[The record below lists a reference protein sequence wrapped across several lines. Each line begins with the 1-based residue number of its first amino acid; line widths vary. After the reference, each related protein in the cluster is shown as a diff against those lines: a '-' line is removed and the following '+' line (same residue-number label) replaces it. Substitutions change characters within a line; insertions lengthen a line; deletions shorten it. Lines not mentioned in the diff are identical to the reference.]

1 MIAGGP
7 NSQKVDFLSNEIHI
21 KDVIF
26 LFVPCNDATRFSFH
40 PIKNIC
46 AYTYFRKQKIRQFG
60 FPSRK
65 VSNNSANDKPSEAL
79 ECAAKHRYHE
89 NKTCQSSNT
98 KENNFETEYKSFR
111 RSHPVENV
119 KEKNRANIYFGIK
132 RIDCQRRSLEQ
143 RPPELNIRYG
153 GFPTADQ
160 PTLDLWKYFFRC

>member
-7 NSQKVDFLSNEIHI
+7 NSKKVYFLSNEIHI

-65 VSNNSANDKPSEAL
+65 VWNNSVNDKPNEAL
-79 ECAAKHRYHE
+79 ECAAKHRYHK
-89 NKTCQSSNT
+89 NKTCQSSST

>member
-1 MIAGGP
+1 MW
-7 NSQKVDFLSNEIHI
+7 F
-21 KDVIF
+21 F

-65 VSNNSANDKPSEAL
+65 VWNNSVNDKPSEAL
-79 ECAAKHRYHE
+79 ECVAKHRYDK
-89 NKTCQSSNT
+89 NKTCQSSST

-111 RSHPVENV
+111 RSLPVENV

>member
-1 MIAGGP
+1 MWF
-7 NSQKVDFLSNEIHI
+7 SFCSLQWRHK
-21 KDVIF
+21 IF
-26 LFVPCNDATRFSFH
+26 LH

-65 VSNNSANDKPSEAL
+65 VWNNSVNDKPNEAL
-79 ECAAKHRYHE
+79 ECATKHRYHK
-89 NKTCQSSNT
+89 NKTCQSSST

-132 RIDCQRRSLEQ
+132 RIDCQHRSLEQ
-143 RPPELNIRYG
+143 HPPELNIRYG

>member
-1 MIAGGP
+1 MW
-7 NSQKVDFLSNEIHI
+7 F
-21 KDVIF
+21 F

-65 VSNNSANDKPSEAL
+65 VWNNSVNDKPSEAL
-79 ECAAKHRYHE
+79 ECVAKHRYDK
-89 NKTCQSSNT
+89 NKICQSSST

-111 RSHPVENV
+111 RSLPVENV
-119 KEKNRANIYFGIK
+119 KEKNTANIYFGIK
-132 RIDCQRRSLEQ
+132 RIDCQRRFLEQ

-160 PTLDLWKYFFRC
+160 PTPDLWKYFFRC

>member
-1 MIAGGP
+1 MW
-7 NSQKVDFLSNEIHI
+7 F
-21 KDVIF
+21 F

-46 AYTYFRKQKIRQFG
+46 AYTYFRKQKIRQFS

-65 VSNNSANDKPSEAL
+65 VWNNSVNDKPSEAL
-79 ECAAKHRYHE
+79 ECAAKHRYDQ
-89 NKTCQSSNT
+89 NKTCQSSST

-111 RSHPVENV
+111 RSLPVENV

-153 GFPTADQ
+153 GFPAADQ
-160 PTLDLWKYFFRC
+160 PTLDLLKYFFRC